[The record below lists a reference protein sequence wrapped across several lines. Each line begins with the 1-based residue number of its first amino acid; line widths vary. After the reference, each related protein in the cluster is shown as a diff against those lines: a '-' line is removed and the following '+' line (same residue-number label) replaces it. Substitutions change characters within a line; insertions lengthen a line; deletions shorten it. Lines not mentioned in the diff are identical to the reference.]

1 MIVPSTAIA
10 SRGAALDAIL
20 PFDRRDQLAALLTD
34 DDLATLKHLASE
46 GMGENTLTELGYP
59 GLVPARNGSAPPPG
73 LRRNRCPRNS
83 LPITCGIRLSAR
95 RTLPTACRRRSAA
108 GLRAPAPA
116 RTGDGAPPAD
126 HLVDPHPLA
135 RPDRRFRRAVAGI
148 HPAACRPRQRSAT
161 AAQEPEGSHRRRT
174 RKTSR
179 SLCRRS
185 AG

>member
-59 GLVPARNGSAPPPG
+59 GLVPARNGSALPG
-73 LRRNRCPRNS
+73 PAPES
-83 LPITCGIRLSAR
+83 LPPEFVAHHLWHPVKRKEDLTHGMPAEVRGWI
-95 RTLPTACRRRSAA
+95 AC
-108 GLRAPAPA
+108 PAPA

-148 HPAACRPRQRSAT
+148 RPAACRPRQRSTT

-179 SLCRRS
+179 SLCQRS